1 MGWGSRVVGRLS
13 QPFPPLLHSVQGEPQ
28 EMCHPCGHSLEKH
41 RHCLTSGGGGGYIER
56 EDSRRSGGATG
67 SSALSCH
74 LALPFQGCPG
84 RSRQGQWQQHSRV
97 GSTGSAPGW
106 EGVLTPPC
114 PEAISVLG
122 EPGWLA
128 FLNVEAHFSPGHTCK
143 YTSPSLCVCDPG
155 TPHSS
160 EAMETACA

>member
-1 MGWGSRVVGRLS
+1 MGIQGGREALPAIPSPSALCSRR
-13 QPFPPLLHSVQGEPQ
+13 
-28 EMCHPCGHSLEKH
+28 
-41 RHCLTSGGGGGYIER
+41 TSGDVPSLWPQPGKTQTLPHSWGGYIER

-67 SSALSCH
+67 SPALSCH

-106 EGVLTPPC
+106 EGVLTPPF
-114 PEAISVLG
+114 PEAIAVLG

-128 FLNVEAHFSPGHTCK
+128 FLNVEAQFSPGHTCK